1 MVKVLK
7 VTFKRVKVGSN
18 KCVSYAWTDACRMA
32 MSDYSLIS
40 FKSHSEPHLELLDLS
55 LSLSGKC
62 SVLRRISREHS
73 AMTYAFP

>member
-18 KCVSYAWTDACRMA
+18 KCVSYAWTEACRMA

-40 FKSHSEPHLELLDLS
+40 FESRSETHLELLDLS
-55 LSLSGKC
+55 LSLSKKG
-62 SVLRRISREHS
+62 SVLRRVSREHS
-73 AMTYAFP
+73 AMTHALP